1 MVALRFA
8 LRLFAL
14 SSALGGAS
22 ALLADDGIWLFNEF
36 PRQLIQQKYGFTV
49 SDDFLEKLRLGSV
62 RFNNGGSGSFVSSEG
77 LVFTNHHVGADCI
90 QKLSS
95 KEQDYMRN
103 GFQAN
108 ARAEEKACPDLEL
121 NILVSIENVTEKVK
135 ADLPASMAPS
145 EANQKRKA
153 KMSEIEKA
161 CAARTG
167 NRCDVVTLFS
177 GGQYHLYEY
186 KKYTDV
192 RLVFAP
198 EKDIAFFGGDP
209 DNFTY
214 PRWNLDVTFFRAYEN
229 GQPVKP
235 KHFFP
240 WSKTGARNGELTFVS
255 GNPGSTGRLQ
265 TLAEL
270 EFARDVQIP
279 MALRRS
285 GELTKALQTFSQRGP
300 EQARVALEEIFGLQ
314 NSFKAYTGFMGGLKD
329 PAFMAQKQSQE
340 KALRASIS
348 KDAAKETLYGSAFDE
363 IAKVVKDYRS
373 FYVPFYLF
381 EATPARGSQLME
393 IGHTVYRYAV
403 EKAKPNGERL
413 REFSDAGLESV
424 EQGMYSTAPIDL
436 AMEEVGI
443 AEYLRFAVQ
452 ELGASDEVVQKL
464 LRGRTP
470 AEAARQAVASSRL
483 KDVSYRKELAASV
496 QAAEASTDGVMELVR
511 ILDGPGR
518 RYRKM
523 YEDRVQARL
532 AVETARIAQAQ
543 YSLGGNVYPDATFT
557 LRLSFGPVK
566 GYKNAQGKSVA
577 WATDFAGMYAHATG
591 KDPFALPER
600 WLKAKPA
607 LKLNT
612 PFNFVTTAD
621 THGGNSGSPTL
632 NTKGEVIGILFDG
645 NLEGLPNRYLFTDKS
660 ARSVHVATQ
669 GINESLRKVYQAE
682 ALLKELGAN

>member
-1 MVALRFA
+1 MSTSRFSSSF
-8 LRLFAL
+8 FAVSSL
-14 SSALGGAS
+14 VLLTSSAF
-22 ALLADDGIWLFNEF
+22 ADDGIWLFNEF
-36 PRQLIQQKYGFTV
+36 PRQLIQQKYGFNV

-62 RFNNGGSGSFVSSEG
+62 RFNVGGSGSFVSSQG
-77 LVFTNHHVGADCI
+77 LVFTNHHVAADCI

-95 KEQDYMRN
+95 KEQDYMKN
-103 GFQAN
+103 GFSAKSP
-108 ARAEEKACPDLEL
+108 AEEKACPDLEL
-121 NILVSIENVTEKVK
+121 NILVSIENVSEKVK
-135 ADLPASMAPS
+135 ADIPATLAPS

-153 KMSEIEKA
+153 KMSELEKS
-161 CAARTG
+161 CAAKTS

-229 GQPVKP
+229 GQPVRP

-240 WSKTGARNGELTFVS
+240 WSKVGARNGELTFVS

-265 TLAEL
+265 TATEL

-285 GELTKALQTFSQRGP
+285 GELIRALEAFSQRGP
-300 EQARVALEEIFGLQ
+300 EQARLALEEIFGNQ
-314 NSFKAYTGFMGGLKD
+314 NSFKAYTGFLGGLKD
-329 PAFMAQKQSQE
+329 PAFLNEKLKQENLFRQ
-340 KALRASIS
+340 AIA
-348 KDAAKETLYGSAFDE
+348 KDPAKDKLYSSAFPE
-363 IAKVVKDYRS
+363 IAAVVKDYKS
-373 FYVPFYLF
+373 FYVPFYVY
-381 EATPARGSQLME
+381 EATPTRGSQLME
-393 IGHTVYRYAV
+393 LAHTIYRYAI

-424 EQGMYSTAPIDL
+424 EQSMYSTAPIDL
-436 AMEEVGI
+436 ALEEVAI

-452 ELGASDEVVQKL
+452 ELGASDDVVSKL

-470 AEAARQAVASSRL
+470 EQAAREAVASSRL
-483 KDVSYRKELAASV
+483 KDVAYRKELAASASGV
-496 QAAEASTDGVMELVR
+496 EASPDGVMQLIR

-523 YEDRVQARL
+523 YEDRVQAKL
-532 AVETARIAQAQ
+532 AIETARIAQAQ
-543 YSLGGNVYPDATFT
+543 YAMGGNVYPDATFT

-566 GYKNAQGKSVA
+566 GYKNAKGQAVP
-577 WATDFAGMYAHATG
+577 WATDFAGMYKHATG

-600 WLKAKPA
+600 WLKAKSA

-621 THGGNSGSPTL
+621 THGGNSGSPTI

-669 GINESLRKVYQAE
+669 GITESLRKVYQAE
-682 ALLKELGAN
+682 ALLKELGL